1 MIWEGFRLVISSQH
15 HYRGGLSRWVTWD
28 RSYLPKE
35 ESRYLRCLKPWDG
48 TNPLVKQH
56 LGNQGGVFV
65 RHGLLLLEFQEQLHE
80 QSSSNTS
87 IGTRKEL
94 FAFWLSKRNAVGFGS
109 SVLSAG
115 WGTGEEQHRASLCS
129 SAPAAR
135 WAALQL
141 RDPWKVLL
149 PGCTKAASKVHI
161 TQRGLWK
168 VSWGIQAVLYA
179 IIFSTKLKEILCK
192 YTRCPLL
199 HGIGSPRISS
209 ANEILLWESL
219 DFLMTLE
226 KQPSPPAAANT
237 ASGPLP
243 LSHCLRSPSPTFCSC
258 LWPSALSKPFAL

>member
-1 MIWEGFRLVISSQH
+1 MEGVICFLAFKEECSWFWLLCPVCWVRNWWGATPRQSVQQCPSSQ
-15 HYRGGLSRWVTWD
+15 V
-28 RSYLPKE
+28 
-35 ESRYLRCLKPWDG
+35 
-48 TNPLVKQH
+48 
-56 LGNQGGVFV
+56 
-65 RHGLLLLEFQEQLHE
+65 
-80 QSSSNTS
+80 
-87 IGTRKEL
+87 
-94 FAFWLSKRNAVGFGS
+94 
-109 SVLSAG
+109 
-115 WGTGEEQHRASLCS
+115 CS
-129 SAPAAR
+129 SAPAAMG
-135 WAALQL
+135 QL

-168 VSWGIQAVLYA
+168 VSWGIQAVLYD

-258 LWPSALSKPFAL
+258 LWPSANHLLYRPFLTCVAN